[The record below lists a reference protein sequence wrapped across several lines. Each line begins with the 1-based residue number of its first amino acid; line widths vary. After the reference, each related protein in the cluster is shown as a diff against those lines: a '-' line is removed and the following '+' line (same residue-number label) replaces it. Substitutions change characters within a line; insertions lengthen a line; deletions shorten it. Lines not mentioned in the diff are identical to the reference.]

1 MGEDNLFLLQ
11 RLEVRSCV
19 TCEETPPPPLF
30 LDRQETDTRRETL
43 TKAYSVEIRWT
54 RTFRV
59 LQVQLIS
66 EGSLVPLPWTKENL
80 HTHLIGWVISV
91 SRQQAMMQG
100 PITGQIS
107 FSCPIRAQIWR
118 VLCCIL
124 TNGRTD

>member
-1 MGEDNLFLLQ
+1 M
-11 RLEVRSCV
+11 
-19 TCEETPPPPLF
+19 TPPPSLF
-30 LDRQETDTRRETL
+30 LDRQETETRRET
-43 TKAYSVEIRWT
+43 SVEISWT

-66 EGSLVPLPWTKENL
+66 EGSWTWTKENL
-80 HTHLIGWVISV
+80 HTRLIGWVISV

-107 FSCPIRAQIWR
+107 FSCPIRAQMWR